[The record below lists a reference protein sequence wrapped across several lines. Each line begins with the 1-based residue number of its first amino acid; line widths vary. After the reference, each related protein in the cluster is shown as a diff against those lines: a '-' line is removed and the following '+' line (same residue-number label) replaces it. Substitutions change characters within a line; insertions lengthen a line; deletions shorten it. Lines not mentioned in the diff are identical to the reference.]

1 MGLLQPLK
9 IPTSIWEVV
18 SIDFITGLPARKG
31 KSVIAVVVDRQVV
44 WLHGVPKSVVLDR
57 DKVFVSKFCK
67 ELMARSGTKL
77 KMSSTF
83 HPETDG
89 QTEATNKTIEHYLR
103 AMVHQ
108 EPRRWVEM
116 IPWAEIWYNCFYHYS
131 LGTTSFHVVYG
142 QEPPELLDHRTGDSR
157 VEYVDLVLTRRK
169 EMLQTIRRYL
179 QATKERMKY
188 YADQKRRPFEFNER
202 EWVWLKLHPYR
213 QHSVEFRRYQK
224 LAARF
229 YGPFQ
234 ITKKSKFSSLQIDA
248 TSRESDLPNISHHLI
263 KST

>member
-1 MGLLQPLK
+1 
-9 IPTSIWEVV
+9 
-18 SIDFITGLPARKG
+18 
-31 KSVIAVVVDRQVV
+31 
-44 WLHGVPKSVVLDR
+44 
-57 DKVFVSKFCK
+57 
-67 ELMARSGTKL
+67 MARSGTKL

-188 YADQKRRPFEFNER
+188 YADQKSG
-202 EWVWLKLHPYR
+202 L
-213 QHSVEFRRYQK
+213 
-224 LAARF
+224 
-229 YGPFQ
+229 
-234 ITKKSKFSSLQIDA
+234 SSLMK
-248 TSRESDLPNISHHLI
+248 ESGYG
-263 KST
+263 